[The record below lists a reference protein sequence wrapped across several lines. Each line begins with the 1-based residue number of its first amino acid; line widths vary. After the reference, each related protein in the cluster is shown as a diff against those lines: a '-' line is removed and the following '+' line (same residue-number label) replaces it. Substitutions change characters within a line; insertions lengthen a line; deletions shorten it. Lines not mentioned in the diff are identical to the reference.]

1 MGYNMSQYCYYLLEV
16 SKYFQNNI
24 AKDDEVFTYK
34 FDRYEEVGVN
44 INIIYNIHK
53 KLDDGITL
61 IIPQSKLVNIKE
73 IVA

>member
-1 MGYNMSQYCYYLLEV
+1 MSQYCYYLLEV
-16 SKYFQNNI
+16 FEYFQNNI

-53 KLDDGITL
+53 KLDDGMTL
-61 IIPQSKLVNIKE
+61 IMPQSKLVNIKE